1 MVYYH
6 QNPIMRTLGLTVS
19 IDGGDEATSGT
30 IGGVDDTSIGIIGV
44 SSTSSKLMLVD
55 GAYLRTDVCLVPLI

>member
-44 SSTSSKLMLVD
+44 SSTSGELMSVD
-55 GAYLRTDVCLVPLI
+55 AASLRTYVCLVPLV